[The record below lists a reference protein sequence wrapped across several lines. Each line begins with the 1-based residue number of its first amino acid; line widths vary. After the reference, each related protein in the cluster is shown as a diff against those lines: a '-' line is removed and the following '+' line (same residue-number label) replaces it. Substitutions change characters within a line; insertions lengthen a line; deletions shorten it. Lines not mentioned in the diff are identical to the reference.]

1 MSFVIVDDNAVLQI
15 RGSIVTT
22 AELNDLIA
30 KLQGYGSYFN
40 PEEKTSGTTRT
51 VPDLHA
57 VSTGSDGAGARVE
70 LSPEAPAQAQDAET
84 GKDR

>member
-40 PEEKTSGTTRT
+40 PEEKTSGATRA

-57 VSTGSDGAGARVE
+57 ISAGGAGGGSRAE
-70 LSPEAPAQAQDAET
+70 PGPEAPVQAQDAET

>member
-1 MSFVIVDDNAVLQI
+1 MSFVIVDDNAVLQV

-30 KLQGYGSYFN
+30 KLQGYTGYFD
-40 PEEKTSGTTRT
+40 PEEKTSGTTRA
-51 VPDLHA
+51 VPDLHT
-57 VSTGSDGAGARVE
+57 VSTDSDGAGAGAE
-70 LSPEAPAQAQDAET
+70 PGPEAPAQAQDAET

>member
-1 MSFVIVDDNAVLQI
+1 MSFVIVDDNAVLQV

-30 KLQGYGSYFN
+30 KLQGYTGYFD
-40 PEEKTSGTTRT
+40 PEEKTSGTTRA
-51 VPDLHA
+51 VPDLHT
-57 VSTGSDGAGARVE
+57 VSTGGAGGGSRIE
-70 LSPEAPAQAQDAET
+70 PGPEAPAQAQDAET